1 MPPRFRICYIT
12 DRRGL
17 PDEPLGMFVCKVLEA
32 GVDLIQ
38 IREKDLGVRELILLA
53 EGAVAAAHGG
63 TSWVM
68 INDRLDVALASA
80 ASGVHLGEH
89 SLPAE
94 MVRRI
99 APPAFRIG
107 VSCHSDAECLAAEE
121 AGADYV
127 LLGPIFETP
136 SKIAYGLPLGL
147 EVLHRTTAH
156 LTIPV
161 LAVGGIT
168 LERARQCRKA
178 GAAGIAGIRIFQE
191 APSIKCC
198 VQELRKL

>member
-1 MPPRFRICYIT
+1 MPARFEICYIT
-12 DRRGL
+12 DRNGL
-17 PDEPLGMFVCKVLEA
+17 PDKPLSAFVSKAVEA
-32 GVDLIQ
+32 GIDLIQ
-38 IREKDLGVRELILLA
+38 IREKNLGVRALLLLA
-53 EGAVAAAHGG
+53 ERAVAAAQGG
-63 TSWVM
+63 TSRVV

-80 ASGVHLGEH
+80 ASGIHLGRH

-99 APPAFRIG
+99 TPPAFRIG
-107 VSCHSDAECLAAEE
+107 VSCHSYAECLTAEE

-136 SKIAYGLPLGL
+136 SKIAYGPPLGP
-147 EVLHRTTAH
+147 EVLHQTASH
-156 LTIPV
+156 LNIPV

-168 LERARQCRKA
+168 LERAHRCREA

-191 APSIKCC
+191 APSIQRC
-198 VQELRKL
+198 VQELRLL